1 MLATALA
8 SPRLLIHV
16 FIGSR
21 LRIIADEGS
30 KMDFKTK
37 LVNWGS
43 IAFGIL
49 LGITTGWIIYRQTKR
64 RAKQL
69 QEEEEGGEG
78 EVEQE
83 TRPLARRGYSDDPE
97 QERLAVARQGAAERR
112 RDDISLHEQGED
124 DYRDLESDD
133 HDADVFHL
141 SDGDEAD
148 ARELR
153 GSR

>member
-21 LRIIADEGS
+21 LRIIADEGG

-37 LVNWGS
+37 VVNWGS

-49 LGITTGWIIYRQTKR
+49 LGMTTGWIIYRQTRR
-64 RAKQL
+64 RAREL
-69 QEEEEGGEG
+69 AEEEGREG
-78 EVEQE
+78 EVEQG
-83 TRPLARRGYSDDPE
+83 TRPFARRVFSDDPE
-97 QERLAVARQGAAERR
+97 QERLAMARQEAAVRR
-112 RDDISLHEQGED
+112 RDDVNLHDQEED
-124 DYRDLESDD
+124 NYRDSLNDD
-133 HDADVFHL
+133 HDADVFRL

-148 ARELR
+148 VRELR
-153 GSR
+153 ALG